1 LTATSKR
8 SDLGALAVLIAR
20 PWVHLRSC
28 AALARGEQSQ
38 RFGIEQEKSGQCDYG
53 NREFESIQI
62 KAILNFSLK
71 RF

>member
-1 LTATSKR
+1 
-8 SDLGALAVLIAR
+8 
-20 PWVHLRSC
+20 
-28 AALARGEQSQ
+28 LARGEQSQ